1 MLVARH
7 FVGCRNYPEGPTR
20 MLTAELP
27 AVQIPLIHIVESD
40 DLHLERQEDIL
51 WFHLLRD
58 FPWQSFRPT
67 AARYYEA
74 LWQFNVCQAQTRRER
89 DVEVAANPETQ
100 SQATMRLLFER
111 ATLCEDVPALH
122 ELPACATPQI
132 HVNPNDL
139 RPGTTPPR
147 WAGMKP
153 KCFFALLKAFV
164 GVMAQGQPA
173 EPEIVFAA
181 LQGNPSYARTC
192 GFTLPDPNGQ
202 YRQSDVPSLRKL
214 EQFDQIMTTAGL
226 WGDAAVDQVAR
237 NLKTGRIQ
245 AESTAVHD
253 TTHYPA
259 CSGMQVVELPPAV
272 EPSQKANATQ
282 PAREEAKPNAKG
294 KKAKK
299 ARKKSHPKTTKRCRC
314 KDRQHCPHPWINAD
328 EGAGT
333 VVKSTGK
340 MYWAH
345 KASTLGFPRQQV
357 LLDAVAM
364 SDAATHDSQS
374 VLPHLARLF
383 TRHPDLRGIIQRVLD
398 DGAADDQ
405 TLKATV
411 QEQWGVQL
419 VVSLNPRSRRPI
431 RDDLPRGVDH
441 ITPAGTPVCQAGYPF
456 DFLGCRHE
464 AKRFL
469 FRAPE
474 DVQGLPVCRDCALRE
489 GCYRGAKGAR
499 QITVP
504 FARLPWIDP
513 QFPQLSRRFAKVMA
527 KRTAIERL
535 HKLMKYDYGD
545 ERLTKRGNAAFQAR
559 LDKTLLAM
567 HLVLAHG

>member
-1 MLVARH
+1 MI
-7 FVGCRNYPEGPTR
+7 
-20 MLTAELP
+20 TAELP
-27 AVQIPLIHIVESD
+27 AFQIPLIHIVESD

-51 WFHLLRD
+51 WFNLLRN
-58 FPWQSFRPT
+58 FPWDLFRPT

-74 LWQFNVCQAQTRRER
+74 LWQFNVCQAQARRER
-89 DVEVAANPETQ
+89 DAVLAVNPETQ
-100 SQATMRLLFER
+100 PEATMRLLFER
-111 ATLCEDVPALH
+111 ATLCEDAPALY
-122 ELPACATPQI
+122 ELPASASPQI

-139 RPGTTPPR
+139 RPGRTPQR
-147 WAGMKP
+147 WAGKKP
-153 KCFFALLKAFV
+153 KCFFAMLKAFV

-173 EPEIVFAA
+173 EPETVFAA

-192 GFTLPDPNGQ
+192 GFTLPTPNGH

-214 EQFDQIMTTAGL
+214 EQFDQIMTDSEL
-226 WGDAAVDQVAR
+226 WSDAAVDQVAR
-237 NLKTGRIQ
+237 NLKTGCIQ
-245 AESTAVHD
+245 VESTMVHD
-253 TTHYPA
+253 TTHYHA
-259 CSGMQVVELPPAV
+259 YSGMQVVELPQTVPATKEV
-272 EPSQKANATQ
+272 EQ
-282 PAREEAKPNAKG
+282 NAKG

-314 KDRQHCPHPWINAD
+314 KDRQHCQHSWINAD

-345 KASTLGFPRQQV
+345 KASTLCFPRQQV

-364 SDAATHDSQS
+364 SDAASHDSKS
-374 VLPHLARLF
+374 ILPHLGRLF

-398 DGAADDQ
+398 DGAADDE
-405 TLKATV
+405 TLKAAV

-419 VVSLNPRSRRPI
+419 VAPLNPRGRRPI
-431 RDDLPRGVDH
+431 RTDLPRGVNH
-441 ITPAGTPVCQAGYPF
+441 ITPTGTPVCQAGYPL
-456 DFLGCRHE
+456 DFLGCRHDT
-464 AKRFL
+464 KRFL
-469 FRAPE
+469 FRAP
-474 DVQGLPVCRDCALRE
+474 DDAQGVPVCHDCVLRD
-489 GCYRGAKGAR
+489 GCYRGHEGAR

-504 FARLPWIDP
+504 FTRLPWIDP
-513 QFPQLSRRFAKVMA
+513 EFPQLSRRFAKVMA

-567 HLVLAHG
+567 HLVLAYG

>member
-1 MLVARH
+1 MIA
-7 FVGCRNYPEGPTR
+7 
-20 MLTAELP
+20 AEFP
-27 AVQIPLIHIVESD
+27 VVQMPLIHIVESD
-40 DLHLERQEDIL
+40 DLHLERQEDVL
-51 WFHLLRD
+51 WFDLLRN
-58 FPWQSFRPT
+58 FPWRPLRPI

-74 LWQFNVCQAQTRRER
+74 LWQFNVCQAQARRER
-89 DVEVAANPETQ
+89 DAVRTANPETQ
-100 SQATMRLLFER
+100 SEATMRLLFER

-122 ELPACATPQI
+122 ELPASVTPQI

-139 RPGTTPPR
+139 RPGRTPQR

-153 KCFFALLKAFV
+153 KCFFAMLKAFV
-164 GVMAQGQPA
+164 GVMLRGRPA
-173 EPEIVFAA
+173 EPEVVYDE
-181 LQGNPSYARTC
+181 LQSNPSYARVC
-192 GFTLPDPNGQ
+192 GFTLPDPNGS

-214 EQFDQIMTTAGL
+214 EQFDQIMTDNGL
-226 WGDAAVDQVAR
+226 WGDAAVDQVTR
-237 NLKTGRIQ
+237 NLTTGRIQ
-245 AESTAVHD
+245 AESTVVHD
-253 TTHYPA
+253 TTHYHA
-259 CSGMQVVELPPAV
+259 FSGMQVVELPQAG
-272 EPSQKANATQ
+272 EPSENASATP
-282 PAREEAKPNAKG
+282 PATEEGKPNEKG

-314 KDRQHCPHPWINAD
+314 KDRQHCPHPWTNAD

-345 KASTLGFPRQQV
+345 KASTLCFPNQQV

-364 SDAATHDSQS
+364 SDAAAHDSQS
-374 VLPHLARLF
+374 VLPHLQRLF
-383 TRHPDLRGIIQRVLD
+383 TRHPDLRGIVQRVLD

-405 TLKATV
+405 TLKAAV
-411 QEQWGVQL
+411 QEQWRVQL
-419 VVSLNPRSRRPI
+419 VAPINPRSRRPI
-431 RDDLPRGVDH
+431 DDDLPRGVDH
-441 ITPAGTPVCQAGYPF
+441 ITPTGTPVCQAGYPF
-456 DFLGCRHE
+456 DFLGCRHDT
-464 AKRFL
+464 KRFL
-469 FRAPE
+469 FRAPN
-474 DVQGLPVCRDCALRE
+474 DAQGVPVCQDCALRD
-489 GCYRGAKGAR
+489 GCYRGHEGAR

-513 QFPQLSRRFAKVMA
+513 EFPQLSRRFAKVMA